1 MISSLLLRTT
11 LALGLLLALSTK
23 AGAREVNFSL
33 RFDEELIRQ
42 YLLTEV
48 YTDGEGTARV
58 WGDSMNCNFLTLA
71 DPKVDVR
78 SGVIQVMSAATAR
91 VGTTVG
97 ERCLV
102 LLDWAGFVE
111 VFEEPVLGVQ
121 PGVVEFRVVDSNVYA
136 PDGARA
142 GATGTLWAWLKSYV
156 HPRLE
161 RLRLDVNPALADIKG
176 MVPVVFPADEA
187 LVQGILDSVSLS
199 QGEAHAGHVELG
211 LRLNVPEQLIAEP
224 APMDAEPALSGDE
237 LKRWTQAAHEWD
249 AFITLVIKHA
259 GLTAESPARRAEL
272 LGVLL
277 EARRD
282 VLAIL
287 TLPPADGADPLRV
300 LLADTWSRLAPVLRA
315 KSRTLPPESAL
326 RWLGFIAATDALRAI
341 DELGAELGFTV
352 SADALRHLA
361 RIAVP
366 EAPADA
372 LDYSDAVDPALRL
385 ALGFGAPL
393 PPPRSKPRSGLDM
406 SFFFEEARATEMSYD
421 VLVDE
426 LTGWIPTL
434 DTLQEYLPL
443 VGDLLIQVTQVVR
456 DVEALAPEYRE
467 TFKPLVLATAWQES
481 CWRQFVER
489 QGKYVP
495 LSSGSGSVGLMQ
507 INQNV
512 WRGFYDVRGLG
523 WDVGYNARAGAEI
536 LRHYLVDYA
545 IAQGEHTITGAIDN
559 LARATY
565 AMYNGGPSQLTRYR
579 AADTADAMRTI
590 DAAFWEKYQAM
601 KRTPNNSLQVASC
614 YQDE

>member
-1 MISSLLLRTT
+1 M
-11 LALGLLLALSTK
+11 K
-23 AGAREVNFSL
+23 AGAREVDFSL
-33 RFDEELIRQ
+33 RFDEELIRH

-48 YTDGEGTARV
+48 YTDAGGTVRA
-58 WGDSMNCNFLTLA
+58 WDDGMNCNFLTLA
-71 DPKVDVR
+71 DPEVDIR

-91 VGTTVG
+91 VGTTLG
-97 ERCLV
+97 KRCLV
-102 LLDWAGFVE
+102 LLDWTGFVE
-111 VFEEPVLGVQ
+111 VLEEPVLGEQ
-121 PGVVEFRVVDSNVYA
+121 PGVVEFRVVDFNVHA
-136 PDGARA
+136 RNGAHVR
-142 GATGTLWAWLKSYV
+142 GAGTLWGWLKSYV

-161 RLRLDVNPALADIKG
+161 RLQLDVNPALGDIKG
-176 MVPVVFPADEA
+176 MVPVVFPADEV
-187 LVQGILDSVSLS
+187 LVQRILNSVSLS
-199 QGEAHAGHVELG
+199 RSKAHAGHIELG
-211 LRLNVPEQLIAEP
+211 LRLDVPEQLFTEP
-224 APMDAEPALSGDE
+224 ARVDAEPALNGEE
-237 LKRWTQAAHEWD
+237 LQHWTQAAHEWD

-259 GLTAESPARRAEL
+259 GMTAESRERRAEL
-272 LGVLL
+272 LGLLL

-287 TLPPADGADPLRV
+287 ASPPTNGADPLRV

-315 KSRTLPPESAL
+315 KSGTLPPESAL
-326 RWLGFIAATDALRAI
+326 RWLGFIAAIDALRAI
-341 DELGAELGFTV
+341 DELGVQLGFTV

-361 RIAVP
+361 RIAIP

-372 LDYSDAVDPALRL
+372 LDYNNTVDPVLRRV
-385 ALGFGAPL
+385 LGFGAPL
-393 PPPRSKPRSGLDM
+393 SPSRAKPNSGVDIG
-406 SFFFEEARATEMSYD
+406 FFFKEAQAVELSYEA
-421 VLVDE
+421 LVDE

-443 VGDLLIQVTQVVR
+443 VGNLLFQVTQAVLHA
-456 DVEALAPEYRE
+456 EALAPEYRG

-495 LSSGSGSVGLMQ
+495 ISSGSGSIGIMQ

-512 WRGFYDVRGLG
+512 WRGFYDIWGLG

-536 LRHYLVDYA
+536 LRHYLMDYA
-545 IAQGEHTITGAIDN
+545 IAQGEHTVTGAIDN

-565 AMYNGGPSQLTRYR
+565 AMYNGGPSQMTRYR
-579 AADTADAMRTI
+579 AADTADALQAI

-601 KRTPNNSLQVASC
+601 KRMPNNVLQVASC